1 MPTAML
7 QKSCEEH
14 SVWPH
19 VKAVQPNASQGSG
32 AGSTLSVP
40 QAVAAARGAGPTNAA
55 GPVPPARQP
64 SGGVPH
70 DILFWIW
77 RCRKQRYSTYD
88 MPPAGVRSSTSAE

>member
-7 QKSCEEH
+7 QKSCEER

-19 VKAVQPNASQGSG
+19 VKAVQPNASQGAG
-32 AGSTLSVP
+32 AGRR
-40 QAVAAARGAGPTNAA
+40 AVAAARGAGPANAA
-55 GPVPPARQP
+55 GPVPPARQLR
-64 SGGVPH
+64 GGVPH

-88 MPPAGVRSSTSAE
+88 MPPAGVRSSTSVE